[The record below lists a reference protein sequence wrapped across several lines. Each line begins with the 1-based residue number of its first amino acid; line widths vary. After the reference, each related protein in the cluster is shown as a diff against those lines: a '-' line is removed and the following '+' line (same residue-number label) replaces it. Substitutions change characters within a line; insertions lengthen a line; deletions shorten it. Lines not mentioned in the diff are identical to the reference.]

1 MQWPMEWVW
10 IAVIVAVALLI
21 CVGLVMGDSGS
32 WFKDSGKVP
41 PGARADERLDRLPVP
56 LAQARVD
63 IQTRAH
69 APVTV
74 DFLGCA

>member
-41 PGARADERLDRLPVP
+41 PGARADERFDSLPPV
-56 LAQARVD
+56 AQAQLD
-63 IQTRAH
+63 IRTRAH
-69 APVTV
+69 EPVTV
-74 DFLGCA
+74 DFRGSA